1 MVSDFLL
8 TLLTLNFTFP
18 LVTIFFHSINKV
30 FFVDSSV
37 SRNYKSLAITCFN
50 SLSVLKKLL
59 TLLTVQEGQS
69 GIIRVS

>member
-37 SRNYKSLAITCFN
+37 SKNYKSLTITCFN